1 MRAGQ
6 RRFRGLRRAATSNV
20 QLVVVGLAAC
30 AGNASD
36 VSPIAVQID
45 AASATVQS
53 YVDSDGCSTAVVI
66 GLSKQIAQEAGCE
79 DPTSFVSF
87 QGATGITLASNAVL
101 PFLQK
106 DARTDLEAVAKAD
119 SLDVTSALRTL
130 AQQYLLYEWFEQGKC
145 GITAAATVGDSNHE
159 GGRAVD
165 LGNYADVITVMA
177 DHGWA
182 HDVPG
187 DVVHFDHTASPDD
200 RGEDIKAFQVLW
212 NANNPS
218 DQIGVDGEY
227 GPETEARLQKSPA
240 AGFVVGAS
248 CATGSLDADVVSVA
262 GPDQAPPQTQEH
274 YTIVV
279 KNTGHYAWPAGT
291 EVALGSGSA
300 SPLYDPS
307 WTSQTVVTTIAAA
320 VAINGTTTIDMD
332 VTTPNVTTSTPI
344 TQTFELD
351 DAGTKFGTIDLSL
364 TVAPDAGSGDTG
376 EGDGSDDGSDD
387 TGSDSPT
394 TPSSEAGCNAGGAGS
409 SYLVFALFGLA
420 LRRRKR

>member
-1 MRAGQ
+1 
-6 RRFRGLRRAATSNV
+6 V

-30 AGNASD
+30 AGNVDAPA
-36 VSPIAVQID
+36 PIAAQID
-45 AASATVQS
+45 AATATVQS

-87 QGATGITLASNAVL
+87 QGAAGITLASNAVL

-119 SLDVTSALRTL
+119 ALDVTSALRTL

-145 GITAAATVGDSNHE
+145 GITAAATVGNSNHE

-200 RGEDIKAFQVLW
+200 RGEDIRAFQVLW
-212 NANNPS
+212 NANNPN

-227 GPETEARLQKSPA
+227 GPETEARLQASPA
-240 AGFVVGAS
+240 AGFAIGAS

-262 GPDQAPPQTQEH
+262 GPDEAPPQTQEH

-291 EVALGSGSA
+291 ELALGSGSA
-300 SPLYDPS
+300 SPLYDAS
-307 WTSQTVVTTIAAA
+307 WTSQTVVTSIAAA

-332 VTTPNVTTSTPI
+332 VTTPNVTASTPI

-387 TGSDSPT
+387 TGGDSPP
-394 TPSSEAGCNAGGAGS
+394 TPSNHAGCNSGGAGN
-409 SYLVFALFGLA
+409 SYVAFALFGLA